1 MKKRFLNGIALAVLM
16 LFLSAGF
23 VFAADEAEKNF
34 ISNKVGVGYQ
44 GMVAG
49 NFLNGLSVRGWIG
62 ERIGLE
68 ASGFYGRGSAEME
81 QAGYKYDIKG
91 DLWLVEA
98 KAMYALVA
106 RSYSKFY
113 AGGKFGYGQI
123 GLSEAP
129 GNIDGSSFMTP
140 GLFVGSEWSFPQ
152 LPEVGFNF
160 DVGYSWL
167 IYNNKLSD
175 DGDPYVYMNL
185 NMNGISAT
193 FGIHYYF

>member
-1 MKKRFLNGIALAVLM
+1 MNGIALAVLM

-23 VFAADEAEKNF
+23 VFAADEADKKF

-44 GMVAG
+44 GMSAG

-62 ERIGLE
+62 DRIGLE
-68 ASGFYGRGSAEME
+68 ASGFYGKASAEVE
-81 QAGYKYDIKG
+81 AYGSKYEMKG
-91 DLWLVEA
+91 DLWMIEA
-98 KAMYALVA
+98 KGMYALVA
-106 RSYSKFY
+106 RDYSKFY
-113 AGGKFGYGQI
+113 AGGKIGYGQI
-123 GLSEAP
+123 NASNMPYAEV
-129 GNIDGSSFMTP
+129 IDGTSFLTP

-167 IYNNKLSD
+167 IYNNKLNE
-175 DGDPYVYMNL
+175 DPYVYLNL
-185 NMNGISAT
+185 NMSGITAT